1 MKFSITEY
9 AKCPPVTEMEKSAR
23 LVDGIV
29 NNTPFHSSIRCRHKS
44 FTSCTFSD
52 RFDVP
57 DFVA

>member
-29 NNTPFHSSIRCRHKS
+29 NNTPFHSNSLINQMLPQIIHILH
-44 FTSCTFSD
+44 FF
-52 RFDVP
+52 
-57 DFVA
+57 